1 MDRLVD
7 GVYILAIGAVVGMAI
22 AVIMIAIF
30 IAASPCNVGADA
42 LRC

>member
-1 MDRLVD
+1 VDRLVVGA
-7 GVYILAIGAVVGMAI
+7 GVIALGAVVGMAI

-42 LRC
+42 IRC